1 MSAGFENATTK
12 SVEVNAAPSRFSAL
26 VQPVSRLRKSSLVF
40 HLAGSPLT
48 MFIAQSRKRT
58 ARRARDGAT
67 WRLPIAAIEKY
78 DCHAGNAMI
87 IMPARIRQRVPRRR
101 PRYERSAAEARRVK
115 ASKRVNCE

>member
-26 VQPVSRLRKSSLVF
+26 VQPVSRLRKSPLVF

-67 WRLPIAAIEKY
+67 
-78 DCHAGNAMI
+78 
-87 IMPARIRQRVPRRR
+87 
-101 PRYERSAAEARRVK
+101 
-115 ASKRVNCE
+115 